1 MYICPICHQN
11 NAAPQCSCGF
21 DASRDYEGYPTLAL
35 LPGPVPSRSASAAEL
50 KDYLHCRKCGS
61 LSFRFHLQR
70 GALLCSSCGAE
81 QSFPSASVS
90 SPVAEKNP
98 GIRPAIAVGGFHTV
112 GLRTD
117 GTVIAVG
124 DDSITQSGI
133 HQWTD
138 IVSIA
143 AYSISAAGLRKD
155 GTVLYT
161 GWFGVDT
168 THWKDITAIALGDS
182 HILGLRKDGTVLAA
196 GDNFYGQCDV
206 STWRDI
212 IAVAG
217 GENHSVGLKKDGT
230 LVTAGAYVRQ
240 NDLNDWTDIIAIGAN
255 HWDVYALRRDG
266 TVLTTSRSQSK
277 KISDWRDITAIA
289 TMYEDVVG
297 LKKDGTVV
305 TTNASLRDAVTQWQ
319 NVIAIDAGTSN
330 IAALLR
336 DGTVVAAG
344 DNSEGQCNVSGWK
357 LF

>member
-1 MYICPICHQN
+1 MYLCPVCGKENI
-11 NAAPQCSCGF
+11 ALQCACGF
-21 DASRDYEGYPTLAL
+21 DMSRDYEGYPTLAP
-35 LPGPVPSRSASAAEL
+35 LPGPVPSRSASAVER
-50 KDYLHCRKCGS
+50 KDYLHCGKCGS

-70 GALLCSSCGAE
+70 GTLLCSSCGAE
-81 QSFPSASVS
+81 QSFPSESVS

-98 GIRPAIAVGGFHTV
+98 GVPPAIAVGSFHTV
-112 GLRTD
+112 GLQAD
-117 GTVIAVG
+117 GTVVALG
-124 DDSITQSGI
+124 HDSITQSGI
-133 HQWTD
+133 NQWTD

-143 AYSISAAGLRKD
+143 AYSISAAGLRKN

-161 GWFGVDT
+161 GCFGVDT
-168 THWKDITAIALGDS
+168 TRWKDITAIALGDT
-182 HILGLRKDGTVLAA
+182 HILGLKKDGTVLAT

-206 STWRDI
+206 ATWRDI

-230 LVTAGAYVRQ
+230 LVTAGAYASQ
-240 NDLNDWTDIIAIGAN
+240 KDLKDWTDIIAIGAN
-255 HWDVYALRRDG
+255 HWDTYALKRDG

-277 KISDWRDITAIA
+277 KISHWQDITAIA
-289 TMYEDVVG
+289 TTYEDVVG

-305 TTNASLRDAVTQWQ
+305 TTNTKLQETVSHWR
-319 NVIAIDAGTSN
+319 NVIAIDADASN

-344 DNSEGQCNVSGWK
+344 DNSKGQCNVSDWK